1 MQKQLPARGA
11 NQLLTQV
18 GTVVAYGCVALPLV
32 TVGHLGS
39 QGMSPD
45 ALFNVVGESL
55 PPLCRLCPSARAA
68 AACVV
73 QSRLCALNLPPSPSF
88 VWHRSYGDAHAV
100 HCIGTCAT
108 SLGKQRA
115 AVVVFVM

>member
-1 MQKQLPARGA
+1 MCRAVHVVLCADKSPPRSALCSGVGPCARVVLIICLGWWLVWCQAYLLLVQKQLPARGA

-45 ALFNVVGESL
+45 ALFNVVGECGWDFLDYLSL
-55 PPLCRLCPSARAA
+55 
-68 AACVV
+68 VV
-73 QSRLCALNLPPSPSF
+73 HPCCA
-88 VWHRSYGDAHAV
+88 H
-100 HCIGTCAT
+100 
-108 SLGKQRA
+108 
-115 AVVVFVM
+115 